1 MKRIVLALLLFAGA
15 VGAAPTI
22 SNLKVESYSP
32 WGKCYVTFNLSE
44 EMGANDWL
52 LLQIKGTAYSHL
64 FTKQEVSGTTS
75 CKVIWDLRADGIS
88 VGPAS
93 FSIEA
98 TFNLQYL
105 VIDLSSGSS
114 SSKYPVTY
122 MLEPPSGGF
131 NVDAYKT
138 TKLVMRRIEPGTY
151 KMGGSVSVS
160 TTITRPFYI
169 GLFEVTQ
176 KQWSLVMGSNPAS
189 GFGVGDTYPV
199 YYVSYNDIRGS
210 SNGAKWPSSSAVDSS
225 SFLGKLR
232 ARTGIDFDL
241 PTEAQWEY
249 ACRAGTTTKYYWGDS
264 MNGNYAWYTNNSGLK
279 THPVGGKAANAWGLY
294 DMNGNVWEWCLDWYA
309 SSLAGGS
316 DPKGAASGS
325 DRAERGGSLDNY
337 ASDCASS
344 YRSHCSPSIS
354 GNSRGFRL
362 ASRLGL

>member
-44 EMGANDWL
+44 EMGANDKLW
-52 LLQIKGTAYSHL
+52 LQIKGTSYQHFFAKS
-64 FTKQEVSGTTS
+64 EVTGTTS
-75 CKVIWDLRADGIS
+75 CKVLWDLRADGIS
-88 VGPAS
+88 VNS
-93 FSIEA
+93 TSLSIEA
-98 TFNLQYL
+98 VIVINPQYL

-122 MLEPPSGGF
+122 MSEPPSGGF

-151 KMGGSVSVS
+151 KMDGSVS
-160 TTITRPFYI
+160 TTITKLFYI

-176 KQWSLVMGSNPAS
+176 KQWSLVMGANPAHDR
-189 GFGVGDTYPV
+189 GVGDTYPV
-199 YYVSYNDIRGS
+199 YYVSYDDIRGS

-232 ARTGIDFDL
+232 ARTEIDFDL
-241 PTEAQWEY
+241 PTDAQWEY
-249 ACRAGTTTKYYWGDS
+249 ACRAGTTTTYYWGNS
-264 MNGNYAWYTNNSGLK
+264 MNGDYAWYEGNSGLM
-279 THPVGGKAANAWGLY
+279 THPVGGKTANAWGLY
-294 DMNGNVWEWCLDWYA
+294 DMSGNVFEWCLDWYG
-309 SSLAGGS
+309 SLTGGS

-325 DRAERGGSLDNY
+325 FRVTRGGSWHYDAY
-337 ASDCASS
+337 GCTSS
-344 YRSHCSPSIS
+344 SRNIDGPSIHYF
-354 GNSRGFRL
+354 GNGFRL
-362 ASRLGL
+362 ASHPGL